1 MISKLPDVI
10 PVSDLQEDAP
20 SVLLRLRKSGTPT
33 VITQEGRATAVLVDI
48 EAFRRAES
56 EREILAL
63 LAQGEREI
71 AEGVGFDL
79 DEVLAE
85 ADRLLSRSPDRAA

>member
-10 PVSDLQEDAP
+10 PVSDLAQDAV
-20 SVLLRLRKSGTPT
+20 SVLQRLRLSGTPA

-48 EAFRRAES
+48 EAYRRSES
-56 EREILAL
+56 EREILSL
-63 LAQGEREI
+63 LARGEQEI
-71 AEGVGFDL
+71 AEGHGYDL

-85 ADRLLSRSPDRAA
+85 ADRILTRDEA